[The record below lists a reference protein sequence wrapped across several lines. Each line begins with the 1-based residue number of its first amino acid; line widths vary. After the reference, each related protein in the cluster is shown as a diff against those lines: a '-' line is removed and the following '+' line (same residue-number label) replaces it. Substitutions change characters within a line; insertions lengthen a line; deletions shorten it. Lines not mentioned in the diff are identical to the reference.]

1 MIKNYFYNAL
11 FQILRIVLPVITM
24 PYVARVLSADGVGAY
39 SLSAAW
45 ANYFMILG
53 MIGIDSYGCREIAYV
68 RANKEEKRKIFWEI
82 NSLKS
87 IAVLTSIIIY
97 SVLIFAIIK
106 PQNSILYIIQ
116 LLNLLSTFFDVSW
129 YFAGIENFK
138 STAVRNIIIKI
149 VTTIAIFAFV
159 ENESHVWVYTLIL
172 CLGQLVGQ
180 LVLWKEIIHQ
190 LFPIY
195 IPKLDV
201 IFFHLKKTILL
212 WIPSLAAS
220 IYNYLDKVML
230 GTFTTDYQV
239 GIYDY
244 AQNIV
249 KIPATLIFTIATI
262 TMPHAATDF
271 KESNTEAAKTVFY
284 KSMRIVTMLAFPMCL
299 GLVAI
304 SDNFVSFFLGAEYT
318 EVGTLMKIS
327 TWVVLPISWSQI
339 VGSQLIIARSKEKF
353 YSISIC
359 CGAVV
364 NICLN
369 LLLVKQYMSK
379 GVLIASIVA
388 EIVVLVVMLI
398 FSRKDYSFVKAFKYV
413 PKYFVLS
420 IIMYVMIFV
429 LTKFIGFDSVML
441 TIIQILIGMTTFVFL
456 LVLTRDKM
464 LGEAMALV
472 KSRLLKK

>member
-68 RANKEEKRKIFWEI
+68 RTNKEEKRKVFWEI

-87 IAVLTSIIIY
+87 IAVLTSIVIY
-97 SVLIFAIIK
+97 SVVIFVFLK
-106 PQNSILYIIQ
+106 PQNLILYIIQ

-149 VTTIAIFAFV
+149 ITTMAIFSFV
-159 ENESHVWVYTLIL
+159 RNENHVWVYALIL

-180 LVLWKEIIHQ
+180 VALWKEIINQ

-195 IPKLDV
+195 IPNFDV
-201 IFFHLKKTILL
+201 MLFHLKKTILL

-230 GTFTTDYQV
+230 GMFTTDYQV

-262 TMPHAATDF
+262 TMPHAAADF
-271 KESNTEAAKTVFY
+271 KESNLDAAKNVFN

-299 GLVAI
+299 GLSAI
-304 SDNFVSFFLGAEYT
+304 SDNFVRWFLGAEYT
-318 EVGTLMKIS
+318 EVGALMKIS
-327 TWVVLPISWSQI
+327 AWVVLPISWSQI
-339 VGSQLIIARSKEKF
+339 VGSQLIIAKSREKF

-388 EIVVLVVMLI
+388 EITVLVVMLI
-398 FSRKDYSFVKAFKYV
+398 FSRKDYTFSKAFEYV
-413 PKYFVLS
+413 PKYLGLAIVMYVVILSVTKYIGVDS
-420 IIMYVMIFV
+420 IILTLIQIFV
-429 LTKFIGFDSVML
+429 
-441 TIIQILIGMTTFVFL
+441 GMNTYGL
-456 LVLTRDKM
+456 LLLLTRDSM
-464 LGEAMALV
+464 LGEAMTLV
-472 KSRLLKK
+472 KLKILKK